1 MLLAALPGALL
12 APHPWARPAAAQA
25 PGLTTKPPGL
35 ATKPPASAAKPPASA
50 AKPPASAAEY
60 FRTGRRHFL
69 LKRFEAALTHF
80 QKAYQLEPRDFLLF
94 NIAVCFERLSMP
106 SEAIAH
112 YRRYLRRVPAEA
124 PTIEPRIREL
134 QRQLEPCRIRIE
146 AGLPGSDVWVDGRFA
161 GQLPLKHPIWGS
173 PGSEVLIRV
182 LKAGYHPYQTSLR
195 ATAGTSVQLTISQVP
210 VEAPETKAAPIVTI
224 LSAPVPPAASPLVDL
239 RGEPVQARSS
249 RLAVTL
255 GVAGTILVT
264 GGLCLGAFAWWKS
277 GQTDQLAS
285 WEWERR
291 EALAS
296 DSRRAAWGADAMILS
311 GAALLAAFGWLY
323 P

>member
-1 MLLAALPGALL
+1 MDCPSLLPRLLRFALVAASGVLLLLP
-12 APHPWARPAAAQA
+12 PPWVILPAAAQP
-25 PGLTTKPPGL
+25 PGPVNRLDPGTKPA
-35 ATKPPASAAKPPASA
+35 AT
-50 AKPPASAAEY
+50 AAEF
-60 FRTGRRHFL
+60 FRAGRRHFMQ
-69 LKRFEAALTHF
+69 KRYEAALTQF

-94 NIAVCFERLSMP
+94 NIAVCYERLEKP
-106 SEAIAH
+106 AEAIAH

-124 PTIEPRIREL
+124 TTIEPRLREL

-161 GQLPLKHPIWGS
+161 GTLPLKHPIWGS
-173 PGSEVLIRV
+173 PGSEVTIRV

-210 VEAPETKAAPIVTI
+210 QDAPETRPAPIVTI
-224 LSAPVPPAASPLVDL
+224 LSAPVAPADVPLVDL
-239 RGEPVQARSS
+239 RGEPLQTRSS

-255 GVAGTILVT
+255 GVAGAILIT
-264 GGLCLGAFAWWKS
+264 GGLALGAFAWWKS
-277 GQTDQLAS
+277 GQTDPLPS

-291 EALAS
+291 DELAR

-311 GAALLAAFGWLY
+311 GAALMAAFAWLY